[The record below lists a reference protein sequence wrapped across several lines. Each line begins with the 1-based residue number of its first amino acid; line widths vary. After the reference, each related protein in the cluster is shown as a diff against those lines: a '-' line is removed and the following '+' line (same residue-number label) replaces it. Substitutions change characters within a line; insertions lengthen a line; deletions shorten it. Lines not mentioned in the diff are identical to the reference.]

1 MEVRFEEVDERA
13 FLFRIEHRP
22 DKERTTV
29 IEDDRILD
37 VLGELESAGCS
48 LGQLRDILVLG
59 LRLGA
64 EPLGCDR
71 TAQNSSVL
79 SPKPVHVA
87 IKQ

>member
-13 FLFRIEHRP
+13 FLFRIERRP

-29 IEDDRILD
+29 VEDDRILD

-59 LRLGA
+59 LRLGT
-64 EPLGCDR
+64 EPLGCDK